1 MQLVA
6 SMLPLGLASAS
17 AAAAGG
23 KPPPAPPPPA
33 FGFSPVFGDYMVL
46 QQAPAAAAVYGSVL
60 PGTTAV
66 TVTVS
71 DGKSSYEVKAS
82 VGADA
87 THQPRGYVDPAT
99 GANLPVANESWKAI
113 LRPAP
118 AGGDWVIAAVAHDA
132 NRSTATLAHVAFGDM
147 WYCTGQSNMW
157 LPVKYSFS
165 RNESVAAIAQ
175 GKYANIR
182 GMFSPSAT
190 TPTAGVW
197 KTAQQ
202 AIADGNAT
210 TPTYSL
216 FDMGAAC
223 WYFAQEL
230 VDRGI
235 TTPIGIADTAI
246 GGQRI
251 EEFMNNKTYT
261 GATACPDAEGGVE
274 VRTAWNGQLF
284 AKQIMPFVDMTVKGW
299 TWCECVS
306 PLTAVMF

>member
-6 SMLPLGLASAS
+6 SMLPLGLASA
-17 AAAAGG
+17 AAAAG
-23 KPPPAPPPPA
+23 KPPPAPPLPA

-46 QQAPAAAAVYGSVL
+46 QQAPAAAAVYGTVL

-118 AGGDWVIAAVAHDA
+118 AGGDWHIAAVAHDA
-132 NRSTATLAHVAFGDM
+132 NSSTATLAHVVFGDM

-216 FDMGAAC
+216 FDMGATC
-223 WYFAQEL
+223 LYFAQEL

-261 GATACPDAEGGVE
+261 GKTVYVLDLSRCPS
-274 VRTAWNGQLF
+274 R
-284 AKQIMPFVDMTVKGW
+284 
-299 TWCECVS
+299 
-306 PLTAVMF
+306 